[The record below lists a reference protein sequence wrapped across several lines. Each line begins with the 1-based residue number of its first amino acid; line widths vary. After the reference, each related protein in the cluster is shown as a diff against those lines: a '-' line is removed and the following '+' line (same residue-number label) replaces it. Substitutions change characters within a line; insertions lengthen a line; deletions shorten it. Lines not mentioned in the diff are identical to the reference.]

1 MKRFFFTVIALAAV
15 AVSCTKSGLLESPQ
29 TYETPITFEPY
40 TGKAPTTKAAA
51 VETKDIATAGFR
63 VLGFT
68 EGTSNSITDAEKAN
82 PTLKRVVTSADE
94 GANWSYPVPMYW
106 QDNQSMSFAAYGL
119 NVNAN
124 RTVNTTT
131 GDIDDT
137 QDTGDT
143 NPFKKAANYTE
154 FTYKVPGAVSAQ
166 KDLVIS
172 PFITGKNSSNS
183 TSGITVNLYHVL
195 SRVGFKLKVEGTD
208 GINIIIK
215 DIRLTGKGYD
225 EATFDLTD
233 AVVEPATGSTV
244 TYNKSFPKD
253 ATDNNKLADKVDI
266 SYSLLG
272 STYVHGGTNS
282 ASTYPGF
289 IVKSNTIK
297 KNADGEPVDNDDN
310 VLGEDETP
318 ITIEQVVPICKTTTT
333 FYPST
338 DEVPYDPK
346 NATVFSNPT
355 AEELANR
362 FMMFLPQT
370 FTDANIEVIYQI
382 AGAEEQL
389 ATLPITT
396 AFSAGKAYEF
406 IFTVST
412 TAVGFGVTVDPW
424 ETDLNGNGKTDDD
437 IPYPL
442 N

>member
-40 TGKAPTTKAAA
+40 TGKAPATKAAA

-68 EGTSNSITDAEKAN
+68 EGTTSSIADDEKAN

-137 QDTGDT
+137 QDTGDA
-143 NPFKKAANYTE
+143 NPFKKATNYTE
-154 FTYKVPGAVSAQ
+154 FTYKVPAAVSAQ

-225 EATFDLTD
+225 EAKFNLTN
-233 AVVEPATGSTV
+233 AVVEPETGSTI
-244 TYNKSFPKD
+244 TYNKSFT
-253 ATDNNKLADKVDI
+253 ATTLSDI

-272 STYVHGGTNS
+272 STYVHNGTNS
-282 ASTYPGF
+282 ETSYPGF
-289 IVKSNTIK
+289 VIKSDTVL
-297 KNADGEPVDNDDN
+297 KNEAGELVDEEGEK
-310 VLGEDETP
+310 LGEDDTP
-318 ITIEQVVPICKTTTT
+318 ITKPQIVPICQTTTT
-333 FYPST
+333 FNPVT
-338 DEVPYDPK
+338 AGVPYDPK
-346 NATVFSNPT
+346 NATIFSNP
-355 AEELANR
+355 
-362 FMMFLPQT
+362 
-370 FTDANIEVIYQI
+370 
-382 AGAEEQL
+382 
-389 ATLPITT
+389 
-396 AFSAGKAYEF
+396 
-406 IFTVST
+406 
-412 TAVGFGVTVDPW
+412 
-424 ETDLNGNGKTDDD
+424 
-437 IPYPL
+437 
-442 N
+442 